1 MIAAAVFVFNFLVNW
16 RLKQINLPEDA
27 FLIARWLTT
36 ANRFMR
42 LYVSSDHPS
51 EVLLNIITYIVKVY
65 VPKWFAVKKIMHPV
79 IQRNSYFAHP
89 ENILLSIVHD
99 DRRHIRELGWRR
111 ILNAR
116 GSAETGV
123 RTFVLN
129 KINMNAVQHYDM
141 IDWQK

>member
-1 MIAAAVFVFNFLVNW
+1 MPRAI
-16 RLKQINLPEDA
+16 EDA

-51 EVLLNIITYIVKVY
+51 EGLLNIITYIVNVY
-65 VPKWFAVKKIMHPV
+65 VPKWVAVKKIIHPV

-89 ENILLSIVHD
+89 ENILLSMVHD
-99 DRRHIRELGWRR
+99 DRRHICELGWRR

-116 GSAETGV
+116 DSGETGV
-123 RTFVLN
+123 RTFILN
-129 KINMNAVQHYDM
+129 KINMNAALHYDM
-141 IDWQK
+141 IDWQKKKQ